1 MPISSFNGLKEP
13 NSAFQRS
20 PSFLESSISLCRKLK
35 RSLLSRSQFDNLVS
49 GLMETKDIC
58 RKVDVGKLFRISDEE
73 TSEPLHLLF
82 YNAVVRPAPPDNGT
96 ESSFISFWDD
106 NIRRVLEMLVPLG
119 RSVRGSN
126 HNTSTLKIGPDYGFI
141 IENVCPFRGEEKSP
155 TSNDDPKAELSYK
168 LAWVYQPAPY
178 VFGEHNYLACTRASS
193 HYPRLL
199 CHWACRDSRCNLRSA
214 ATIKRAIGTRPGIR
228 QLATQARSHSS
239 ASASTHQPYP
249 LYLPTTAAHR
259 TPWVPGVHFN

>member
-1 MPISSFNGLKEP
+1 MVTWDIPDTVDIS
-13 NSAFQRS
+13 ADIIFQWSKRTK
-20 PSFLESSISLCRKLK
+20 LSLPAVSELPGILNQPLSEAEKIP
-35 RSLLSRSQFDNLVS
+35 LSRSQFDNLVL

-119 RSVRGSN
+119 TSVRGSN

-199 CHWACRDSRCNLRSA
+199 CHWACCDSRCNLRSA
-214 ATIKRAIGTRPGIR
+214 GTI
-228 QLATQARSHSS
+228 
-239 ASASTHQPYP
+239 
-249 LYLPTTAAHR
+249 
-259 TPWVPGVHFN
+259 